1 MRNNSFFNPSIK
13 TKLVMVSLSILII
26 PMIVIGLINYQNSSS
41 SLDEIGK
48 TNLKNSVRMTIE
60 LIHILNK
67 DVEQGDLTLKEAQEQ
82 VKAFIL
88 GEKKS
93 DGTRPIN
100 ANFDLGENGY
110 LFILDNKGTEVAHPY
125 IEGKN
130 IWDEVDPNG
139 VKYAQEIVKAG
150 NNGGDFVYFSYPMPN
165 DKNLIEEKVTYSET
179 DPDWGWS
186 VNASTYMV
194 DFNKPA
200 KAIIYSN
207 LIVSGIA
214 ALLGI
219 IVVWWLASN
228 IANPINKVTNRMNA
242 LADGDLTEESIKI
255 KRKDEVGQLAGSLNL
270 MQTKLKEIMKNISI
284 ASEVMSANSE
294 ELTQSSNEVKS
305 GSELIA
311 VTMEEL
317 SSGSEVQAH
326 SATDLSMAM
335 SEFAAKVEAV
345 NEHGESLKVTSVK
358 VLDMTNEGSQLM
370 DGSTEQMAAIDQIVK
385 DSVKNVNQ
393 LNTRSHEIS
402 KLVVVIKDIADQTN
416 LLALNAAIEAARAGE
431 QGRGF
436 SVVAEEVRKLAEQ
449 TASSVTEITD
459 IVHNIQEGF
468 EIVTRSL
475 ENGYS
480 EVEKGT
486 IKIEETG
493 KTFHHISQSI
503 AEMAEGFQ
511 NITVNMAQIQAGSQE
526 MNGSIQEIA
535 AAAEESAAGIEQTSA
550 SIQQTNSAMEEVALS
565 SESLAKL
572 AEELNEVVRQFK
584 L

>member
-1 MRNNSFFNPSIK
+1 M
-13 TKLVMVSLSILII
+13 SLSILII

-48 TNLKNSVRMTIE
+48 TNLKNSVKMTIE

-67 DVEQGDLTLKEAQEQ
+67 DVEEGDLTLKEAQEQ
-82 VKAFIL
+82 AKVFIL

-100 ANFDLGENGY
+100 DHFDLGENGY
-110 LFILDNKGTEVAHPY
+110 LFILDNKGNEVAHPY
-125 IEGKN
+125 LEGEN

-165 DKNLIEEKVTYSET
+165 NKDLIEKKVTYSET

-186 VNASTYMV
+186 INAGTYMV

-200 KAIIYSN
+200 KEIIYSN

-214 ALLGI
+214 TLLGI
-219 IVVWWLASN
+219 IVVLWFARR
-228 IANPINKVTNRMNA
+228 IANPINQVTNRMNV
-242 LADGDLTEESIKI
+242 LANGDLTQESIKI

-270 MQTKLKEIMKNISI
+270 MQTKMKEIMKNISN

-305 GSELIA
+305 GTELIA

-326 SATDLSMAM
+326 SATDLSMTM

-345 NEHGESLKVTSVK
+345 NEHGESLKAASVK
-358 VLDMTNEGSQLM
+358 VLDMTNEGRQLM

-449 TASSVTEITD
+449 TASSVTEITE

-468 EIVTRSL
+468 ELVTRSL
-475 ENGYS
+475 EHGYS

-486 IKIEETG
+486 LKIEETG

-503 AEMAEGFQ
+503 AEMTESFQ